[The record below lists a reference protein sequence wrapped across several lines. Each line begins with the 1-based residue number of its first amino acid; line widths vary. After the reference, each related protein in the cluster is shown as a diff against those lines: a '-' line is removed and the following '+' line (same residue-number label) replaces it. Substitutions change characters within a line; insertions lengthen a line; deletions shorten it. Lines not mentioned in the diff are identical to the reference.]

1 MELEYNSSRNKLV
14 ISEYGRHIQ
23 KLVEHAMTLKD
34 KEERQKMANGIIDI
48 MGELNPQLRDVAD
61 FKHKLWDHLFI
72 ISNFE
77 LDVDSPY
84 EKPILEKLF
93 EKPEPLA
100 YPNSKIKYNHYG
112 KVIELMIDEAVKME
126 DQELKSKLVI
136 AIANQMKKS
145 YVNWNLDTVED
156 EIILNQLTKLSK
168 SKLSVPE
175 GTELSKFTPNP
186 KQQNPHARKKKKNNR
201 NNRNNRNQHRN

>member
-23 KLVEHAMTLKD
+23 KLVEHAMTLKEKQD
-34 KEERQKMANGIIDI
+34 RQKMANGIIDI

-84 EKPILEKLF
+84 EKPVVEKLF

-126 DQELKSKLVI
+126 DQDLKSKLVI

-201 NNRNNRNQHRN
+201 NNRNQHRN

>member
-61 FKHKLWDHLFI
+61 FKHKLWDHLFV

-84 EKPILEKLF
+84 EKPIIEKLF

-126 DQELKSKLVI
+126 AQELKSKLVI

-168 SKLSVPE
+168 GKLSVPE

-186 KQQNPHARKKKKNNR
+186 KQHYPHARKKKKNNR
-201 NNRNNRNQHRN
+201 SNRNQHRN

>member
-1 MELEYNSSRNKLV
+1 
-14 ISEYGRHIQ
+14 
-23 KLVEHAMTLKD
+23 
-34 KEERQKMANGIIDI
+34 MANGIIDI

-61 FKHKLWDHLFI
+61 FKHKLWDHLFV

-84 EKPILEKLF
+84 EKPIIEKLF

-112 KVIELMIDEAVKME
+112 KVIELMIDEAIKME

-168 SKLSVPE
+168 GKLSVPE
-175 GTELSKFTPNP
+175 GIELSKFTPNP
-186 KQQNPHARKKKKNNR
+186 KQHNPHARKKKKHHRHNI
-201 NNRNNRNQHRN
+201 NQHRNYMSSFIIEGGRKLSGEIEPKEQKMKLYRYYAQFFSHQKK

>member
-61 FKHKLWDHLFI
+61 FKHKLWDHLFV

-84 EKPILEKLF
+84 EKPIIEKLF

-112 KVIELMIDEAVKME
+112 KVIELMIDEAIKME

-156 EIILNQLTKLSK
+156 EIILNQLTKLSNG
-168 SKLSVPE
+168 KLSVPE

-201 NNRNNRNQHRN
+201 NNRNQHRN

>member
-23 KLVEHAMTLKD
+23 KLVEHAMTLKK
-34 KEERQKMANGIIDI
+34 KEDRQKMVNGIIDI

-61 FKHKLWDHLFI
+61 FKHKLWDHIFV
-72 ISNFE
+72 ISNFK

-84 EKPILEKLF
+84 EKPIIEKLF

-112 KVIELMIDEAVKME
+112 KVIELLIDEAIKME

-145 YVNWNLDTVED
+145 YVNWNLDTVDD

-168 SKLSVPE
+168 GKLSIPE
-175 GTELSKFTPNP
+175 GTELSKFTPNL
-186 KQQNPHARKKKKNNR
+186 KQQNSHSRKKKKNNR
-201 NNRNNRNQHRN
+201 NNRNQHRN

>member
-1 MELEYNSSRNKLV
+1 MYMELEYNSSRNKLV

-23 KLVEHAMTLKD
+23 KLVEHALTLKD

-61 FKHKLWDHLFI
+61 FKHKLWDHLFV

-84 EKPILEKLF
+84 EKPIIEKLF

-112 KVIELMIDEAVKME
+112 KVIELMIDEAIKME

-168 SKLSVPE
+168 GKLSVPE
-175 GTELSKFTPNP
+175 GTELAKFIPNP
-186 KQQNPHARKKKKNNR
+186 KHQNPHARKKKKNNR
-201 NNRNNRNQHRN
+201 NNRNQHRN

>member
-23 KLVEHAMTLKD
+23 KLVEHAITLKD

-84 EKPILEKLF
+84 EKPVIEKLF

-156 EIILNQLTKLSK
+156 EVILNQLTKLSK

-175 GTELSKFTPNP
+175 GIELSRFTPNP

-201 NNRNNRNQHRN
+201 NNRNQHRN

>member
-23 KLVEHAMTLKD
+23 KLVEHALTLTD

-61 FKHKLWDHLFI
+61 FKHKLWDHLFV

-84 EKPILEKLF
+84 EKPIIEKLF

-112 KVIELMIDEAVKME
+112 KVIELMIDEAIKME

-168 SKLSVPE
+168 GKLSVPE
-175 GTELSKFTPNP
+175 GTELAKFIPNP
-186 KQQNPHARKKKKNNR
+186 KHQNPHARKKKKNNR
-201 NNRNNRNQHRN
+201 NNRNQHRN

>member
-23 KLVEHAMTLKD
+23 KLVEHALTLKD
-34 KEERQKMANGIIDI
+34 KEKRQKMANGIIDI

-61 FKHKLWDHLFI
+61 FKHKLWDHLFV

-84 EKPILEKLF
+84 EKPIIEKLF
-93 EKPEPLA
+93 EKPDPLA
-100 YPNSKIKYNHYG
+100 YPNNKIKYNHYG
-112 KVIELMIDEAVKME
+112 KVIELMIDEAIKME

-168 SKLSVPE
+168 GKLSVPE
-175 GTELSKFTPNP
+175 GTELAKFIPNP
-186 KQQNPHARKKKKNNR
+186 KHQNPHARKKKKNNR
-201 NNRNNRNQHRN
+201 NNRNQHRN

>member
-23 KLVEHAMTLKD
+23 KLVEYAITIND
-34 KEERQKMANGIIDI
+34 KHERQKMANGIIDI
-48 MGELNPQLRDVAD
+48 MGQLNPQLRDVAD
-61 FKHKLWDHLFI
+61 FKHKLWDHLFV

-112 KVIELMIDEAVKME
+112 KVIELMIDEAIKME
-126 DQELKSKLVI
+126 DKELKNKLAI

-156 EIILNQLTKLSK
+156 EIILNQFAKLSK
-168 SKLSVPE
+168 NKLSVPE
-175 GTELSKFTPNP
+175 GTELSKFIPNH

-201 NNRNNRNQHRN
+201 NNRNQHRS

>member
-1 MELEYNSSRNKLV
+1 MDLEYNSSRNKLV

-23 KLVEHAMTLKD
+23 KLVEHAMTITD
-34 KEERQKMANGIIDI
+34 KAERQKMANGIIEI
-48 MGELNPQLRDVAD
+48 MGELNPHLRDVVD
-61 FKHKLWDHLFI
+61 FKHKLWDHLFV
-72 ISNFE
+72 ISNFDF
-77 LDVDSPY
+77 DVESPY
-84 EKPILEKLF
+84 EKPVIEKLF
-93 EKPEPLA
+93 EKPEPLN

-112 KVIELMIDEAVKME
+112 KVIELMISEAIKME
-126 DQELKSKLVI
+126 DDDLKKKLVV

-156 EIILNQLTKLSK
+156 EIIFNQLLKLSNN
-168 SKLSVPE
+168 KLSIPE

-201 NNRNNRNQHRN
+201 NNRNQHRN

>member
-61 FKHKLWDHLFI
+61 FKHKLWDHLFV

-84 EKPILEKLF
+84 EKPIIEKLF

-112 KVIELMIDEAVKME
+112 KVIELMIDEAIKME

-168 SKLSVPE
+168 GKLSVPE
-175 GTELSKFTPNP
+175 GIELSKFTPNP
-186 KQQNPHARKKKKNNR
+186 KQQNPHTRKKKKNNR
-201 NNRNNRNQHRN
+201 NNRNQHRN

>member
-61 FKHKLWDHLFI
+61 FKHKLWDHLFV

-84 EKPILEKLF
+84 EKPIIEKLF

-112 KVIELMIDEAVKME
+112 KVIELMIDEAIKME

-156 EIILNQLTKLSK
+156 EVILNQLTKLSK
-168 SKLSVPE
+168 GKLSVPE

-201 NNRNNRNQHRN
+201 NNRNQHRN

>member
-1 MELEYNSSRNKLV
+1 MDLEYNSSRNKLV

-23 KLVEHAMTLKD
+23 KLVEHAMTITD
-34 KEERQKMANGIIDI
+34 KAERQKMANGIIEI
-48 MGELNPQLRDVAD
+48 MGELNPHLRDVVD
-61 FKHKLWDHLFI
+61 FKHKLWDHLFV
-72 ISNFE
+72 ISNFD
-77 LDVDSPY
+77 LDVESPY
-84 EKPILEKLF
+84 EKPVIEKLF
-93 EKPEPLA
+93 EKPEPLN

-112 KVIELMIDEAVKME
+112 KVIELMISEAIKME
-126 DQELKSKLVI
+126 DDELKKKLVV

-156 EIILNQLTKLSK
+156 EIIFNQLLKLSNN
-168 SKLSVPE
+168 KLSIPE

-201 NNRNNRNQHRN
+201 NNRNQHRN

>member
-23 KLVEHAMTLKD
+23 KLVEHALTLKD

-48 MGELNPQLRDVAD
+48 MGELTPQLRDVAD
-61 FKHKLWDHLFI
+61 FKHKLWDHLFV

-84 EKPILEKLF
+84 EKPIIEKLF

-112 KVIELMIDEAVKME
+112 KVIELMIDEAIKME
-126 DQELKSKLVI
+126 DQELKSKLII

-168 SKLSVPE
+168 GKLSVPE
-175 GTELSKFTPNP
+175 GTELAKFIPNP
-186 KQQNPHARKKKKNNR
+186 KHQNPHARKKKKNNR
-201 NNRNNRNQHRN
+201 NNRNQHRN

>member
-23 KLVEHAMTLKD
+23 KLVEHALTLTD

-84 EKPILEKLF
+84 EKPIIEKLF

-112 KVIELMIDEAVKME
+112 KVIELMIDEAIKME

-168 SKLSVPE
+168 GKLSVPE

-186 KQQNPHARKKKKNNR
+186 KHQNPHSRKKKKNNR
-201 NNRNNRNQHRN
+201 NNRNQHRN

>member
-23 KLVEHAMTLKD
+23 KLVEHALTLKD
-34 KEERQKMANGIIDI
+34 KEKRQKMANGIIDI

-61 FKHKLWDHLFI
+61 FKHKLWDHLFV

-84 EKPILEKLF
+84 EKPIIEKLF
-93 EKPEPLA
+93 EKPDPLA

-112 KVIELMIDEAVKME
+112 KVIELMIDEAIKME

-168 SKLSVPE
+168 GKLSVPE
-175 GTELSKFTPNP
+175 ATELSKFTPNP
-186 KQQNPHARKKKKNNR
+186 KQQNLHARKKKKNNR
-201 NNRNNRNQHRN
+201 NNRNQHRN

>member
-1 MELEYNSSRNKLV
+1 MDLEYNSSRNKLV

-23 KLVEHAMTLKD
+23 KLVEHAMTLTD
-34 KEERQKMANGIIDI
+34 KAERQKMANGIIEI
-48 MGELNPQLRDVAD
+48 MGELNPHLRDVVD
-61 FKHKLWDHLFI
+61 FKHKLWDHLFV
-72 ISNFE
+72 ISNFD
-77 LDVDSPY
+77 LDVESPY
-84 EKPILEKLF
+84 EKPVIEKLF
-93 EKPEPLA
+93 EKPEPLN

-112 KVIELMIDEAVKME
+112 KVIELMISEAIKME
-126 DQELKSKLVI
+126 DDDLKKKLVV

-156 EIILNQLTKLSK
+156 EIIFNQLLKLSNN
-168 SKLSVPE
+168 KLSIPE

-201 NNRNNRNQHRN
+201 NNRNQHRN

>member
-1 MELEYNSSRNKLV
+1 MDLEYNSSRNKLV

-23 KLVEHAMTLKD
+23 KLVEHAMTITD
-34 KEERQKMANGIIDI
+34 KAERQKMANGIIEI
-48 MGELNPQLRDVAD
+48 MGELNPHLRDVVD
-61 FKHKLWDHLFI
+61 FKHKLWDHLFV
-72 ISNFE
+72 ISNFD
-77 LDVDSPY
+77 LDVESPY
-84 EKPILEKLF
+84 EKPVIEKLF
-93 EKPEPLA
+93 EKPEPLN

-112 KVIELMIDEAVKME
+112 KVIELMISEAIKME
-126 DQELKSKLVI
+126 DDDLKKKLVV

-156 EIILNQLTKLSK
+156 EIIFNQLLKLSNN
-168 SKLSVPE
+168 KLSIPE

-201 NNRNNRNQHRN
+201 NNRNQHRN

>member
-23 KLVEHAMTLKD
+23 KLVEHAMTLKEKQD
-34 KEERQKMANGIIDI
+34 RQKMANGIIDI

-84 EKPILEKLF
+84 EKPVVEKLF

-126 DQELKSKLVI
+126 DQDLKSKLVI

-175 GTELSKFTPNP
+175 GTELSKFIPNP
-186 KQQNPHARKKKKNNR
+186 KQQNPHAKKKKKNNR
-201 NNRNNRNQHRN
+201 NNRNQHRN

>member
-61 FKHKLWDHLFI
+61 FKHKLWDHIFV

-77 LDVDSPY
+77 LEVDSPY
-84 EKPILEKLF
+84 GKPIIEKLF

-112 KVIELMIDEAVKME
+112 KVIELMIDEAIKME
-126 DQELKSKLVI
+126 DEELKGKLVI

-168 SKLSVPE
+168 SKLAVPE

-186 KQQNPHARKKKKNNR
+186 KIQNANSRKKKKNNR
-201 NNRNNRNQHRN
+201 NNRNQHRN

>member
-61 FKHKLWDHLFI
+61 FKHKLWDHLFV

-84 EKPILEKLF
+84 EKPIIEKLF

-112 KVIELMIDEAVKME
+112 KVIELMIDEAIKME

-156 EIILNQLTKLSK
+156 EVILNQLTKLSK
-168 SKLSVPE
+168 GELSVPE

-201 NNRNNRNQHRN
+201 NNRNQHRN

>member
-34 KEERQKMANGIIDI
+34 KKERQKMANGIIDI

-84 EKPILEKLF
+84 EKPIIEKLF

-112 KVIELMIDEAVKME
+112 KVIEIMIDEAVKME
-126 DQELKSKLVI
+126 DEELKSKLVI

-145 YVNWNLDTVED
+145 YVNWNLDTVDD
-156 EIILNQLTKLSK
+156 EVILNQLTKISK

-186 KQQNPHARKKKKNNR
+186 KQKNPHARKKKKNNR
-201 NNRNNRNQHRN
+201 NNRNQHRN

>member
-201 NNRNNRNQHRN
+201 NNRNQHRN

>member
-1 MELEYNSSRNKLV
+1 MDLEYNSSRNKLV

-23 KLVEHAMTLKD
+23 KLVEHAMTLTD
-34 KEERQKMANGIIDI
+34 KAERQKMANGIIEI
-48 MGELNPQLRDVAD
+48 MGELNPHLRDVVD
-61 FKHKLWDHLFI
+61 FKHKLWDHLFV
-72 ISNFE
+72 ISNFD
-77 LDVDSPY
+77 LDVESPY
-84 EKPILEKLF
+84 EKPVIDKLF
-93 EKPEPLA
+93 EKPEPLN

-112 KVIELMIDEAVKME
+112 KVIELMISEAIKME
-126 DQELKSKLVI
+126 DDDLKKKLVV

-156 EIILNQLTKLSK
+156 EIIFNQLLKLSNN
-168 SKLSVPE
+168 KLSIPE

-201 NNRNNRNQHRN
+201 NHRNQHRN

>member
-34 KEERQKMANGIIDI
+34 KEERQKMANGIIEI

-61 FKHKLWDHLFI
+61 FKHKLWDHLFV

-100 YPNSKIKYNHYG
+100 YPNSNIKYNHYG

-201 NNRNNRNQHRN
+201 NNRNQQRN

>member
-61 FKHKLWDHLFI
+61 FKHKLWDHLFV

-100 YPNSKIKYNHYG
+100 YPNSNIKYNHYG

-201 NNRNNRNQHRN
+201 NNRNQHRN

>member
-61 FKHKLWDHLFI
+61 FKHKLWDHLFV

-84 EKPILEKLF
+84 EKPIIEKLF

-112 KVIELMIDEAVKME
+112 KVIELMIDEAIKME
-126 DQELKSKLVI
+126 EQELKSKLVI

-168 SKLSVPE
+168 GKLSVPE

-201 NNRNNRNQHRN
+201 NNRNQHRN

>member
-1 MELEYNSSRNKLV
+1 MDLEYNSSRNKLV

-23 KLVEHAMTLKD
+23 KLVEHAMTLTEKA
-34 KEERQKMANGIIDI
+34 ERQKMANGIIEI
-48 MGELNPQLRDVAD
+48 MGELNPHLRDVVD
-61 FKHKLWDHLFI
+61 FKHKLWDHLFV
-72 ISNFE
+72 ISNFD
-77 LDVDSPY
+77 LDVESPY
-84 EKPILEKLF
+84 EKPVIEKLF
-93 EKPEPLA
+93 EKPEPLN

-112 KVIELMIDEAVKME
+112 KVIELMISEAIKME
-126 DQELKSKLVI
+126 DDDLKKKLVV

-156 EIILNQLTKLSK
+156 EIIFNQLLKLSNN
-168 SKLSVPE
+168 KLSIPE

-201 NNRNNRNQHRN
+201 NNRNQHRN

>member
-23 KLVEHAMTLKD
+23 KLVEYAMTLKD

-61 FKHKLWDHLFI
+61 FKHKLWDHLFV

-84 EKPILEKLF
+84 EKPIIEKLF

-112 KVIELMIDEAVKME
+112 KVIELMIDEAIKME

-168 SKLSVPE
+168 GKLSVPE

-201 NNRNNRNQHRN
+201 NNRNQHRN

>member
-1 MELEYNSSRNKLV
+1 MYMELEYNSSRNKLV

-23 KLVEHAMTLKD
+23 KLVEYAITIND
-34 KEERQKMANGIIDI
+34 KHERQKMANGIIDI
-48 MGELNPQLRDVAD
+48 MGQLNPQLRDVAD
-61 FKHKLWDHLFI
+61 FKHKLWDHLFV

-112 KVIELMIDEAVKME
+112 KVIELMIDEAIKME
-126 DQELKSKLVI
+126 DKELKNKLAI

-156 EIILNQLTKLSK
+156 EIILNQFAKLSK
-168 SKLSVPE
+168 NKLSVPE
-175 GTELSKFTPNP
+175 GTELSKFISNH
-186 KQQNPHARKKKKNNR
+186 KQQNHHARKKKKNNR
-201 NNRNNRNQHRN
+201 NNRNQHKS

>member
-23 KLVEHAMTLKD
+23 KLVEHAMNLKD

-61 FKHKLWDHLFI
+61 FKHKLWDHLFV

-84 EKPILEKLF
+84 EKPIIEKLF

-112 KVIELMIDEAVKME
+112 KVIELMIDEAIKME

-168 SKLSVPE
+168 GKLSVPE

-201 NNRNNRNQHRN
+201 NNRNQQRN